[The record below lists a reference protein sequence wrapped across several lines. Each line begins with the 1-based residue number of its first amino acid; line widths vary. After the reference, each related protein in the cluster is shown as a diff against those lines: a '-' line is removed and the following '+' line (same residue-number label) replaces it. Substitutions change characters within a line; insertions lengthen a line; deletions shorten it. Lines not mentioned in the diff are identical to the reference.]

1 LSYAA
6 KIGSLSNKG
15 NKMEFLNKLTK
26 LQAAL
31 MAIAISF
38 SVAATQYTFQTN
50 ITDIV
55 IDAQMGIVEL
65 YALASSALLWVL
77 LSLSIYMLI
86 RASMGFHRL
95 KVVGFGLIT
104 IVLIG
109 HAAHTALVDA
119 ADSST
124 SPERLRE
131 LVNAEI
137 GLGYEL
143 HNRIANNSSTPVQVL
158 ESLYGIEG
166 QIGTDLTLA
175 RNPNTPNHILIKLS
189 KRHDSGWRKN
199 IVNALQNNPKVRS
212 NELYFDASMTLRETE
227 KSN

>member
-1 LSYAA
+1 
-6 KIGSLSNKG
+6 
-15 NKMEFLNKLTK
+15 MEFLNKLTK

-38 SVAATQYTFQTN
+38 SIAATQYTFQTN

-95 KVVGFGLIT
+95 KVVGFGFIT

-109 HAAHTALVDA
+109 HAAHTVKSSIEINTALVDA

-137 GLGYEL
+137 SLGYEL
-143 HNRIANNSSTPVQVL
+143 HNRIANNSSTPAQVL

-212 NELYFDASMTLRETE
+212 DELYFDASMTLRETE